1 MIYHITLS
9 QGRSDTIYLESS
21 SKSKILTLLN
31 TISTAVVRNIK
42 ELVYS
47 KDYNINYVSKPFE
60 PSPTY
65 HKVIIF
71 ALTENYADTITLYN
85 VKKTVTKELLQKQF
99 KKLMINNEPI
109 IDFFDIQFYNEGVS
123 PTSYDNLF
131 QVQYKRNS
139 KTYVEKFY
147 SDSWLKV
154 KDVAESIIDGEI
166 TEIRKFVHY
175 DSTVRK
181 DDVKDYHKSVYCNI
195 TNNEA
200 YSKFSLPKVK
210 KSVDYKQLIS
220 LLKLNLKFKGKS
232 ITNEE
237 IKLSYR

>member
-1 MIYHITLS
+1 MTYHISLA
-9 QGRSDTIYLESS
+9 QGRTDTIYLESS
-21 SKSKILTLLN
+21 SKSKVLSFLN
-31 TISTAVVRNIK
+31 TVSTAVVRNIK

-47 KDYNINYVSKPFE
+47 KDYNINYTPKPFE
-60 PSPTY
+60 PTQTY
-65 HKVIIF
+65 HKVIVF
-71 ALTENYADTITLYN
+71 ALTQNYADTITLYN
-85 VKKTVTKELLQKQF
+85 VKRTVTKELLQKQF
-99 KKLMINNEPI
+99 KKLYINNEPI

-123 PTSYDNLF
+123 PTSYDNMY

-139 KTYVEKFY
+139 KTYTENFY

-166 TEIRKFVHY
+166 TEVRKFVHY
-175 DSTVRK
+175 DSTVKK
-181 DDVKDYHKSVYCNI
+181 DDVTDYHKSVYCSI

-210 KSVDYKQLIS
+210 KSVGHTQLLELI
-220 LLKLNLKFKGKS
+220 KGNIKFKGKS
-232 ITNEE
+232 ISDEE